1 MKRVTIE
8 YITLH
13 VGLGTFQPLRPENLV
28 TGKLHHEYYSIDP
41 ATAIRLLNYKKEHR
55 RLIAVGTTSI
65 RALESFALTGDNSG
79 HTDLTF
85 KEVGFYISCLQRALV
100 KKTAILNI
108 FLFTGPNDKTEVPT
122 ENLAPIARRYNGRFK
137 LLTTQDLKEMKA
149 RADEEDKKNQKK

>member
-79 HTDLTF
+79 HTDLF
-85 KEVGFYISCLQRALV
+85 IYPPYHCVFFVVFLLKIPL
-100 KKTAILNI
+100 IL
-108 FLFTGPNDKTEVPT
+108 
-122 ENLAPIARRYNGRFK
+122 
-137 LLTTQDLKEMKA
+137 
-149 RADEEDKKNQKK
+149 